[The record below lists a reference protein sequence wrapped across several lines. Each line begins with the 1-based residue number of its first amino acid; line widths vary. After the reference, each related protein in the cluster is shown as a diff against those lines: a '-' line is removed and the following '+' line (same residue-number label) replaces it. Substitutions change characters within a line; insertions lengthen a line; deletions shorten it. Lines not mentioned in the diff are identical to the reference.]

1 MAKQSPK
8 GLAALIIASKKP
20 SKEEGPMMEMEDG
33 VEEEEGESSVELE
46 SAAEEILMAMEQK
59 DPKALTEALK
69 AFVEMC

>member
-20 SKEEGPMMEMEDG
+20 SKEPEGPIMEMEDEG
-33 VEEEEGESSVELE
+33 VEEESSVELE
-46 SAAEEILMAMEQK
+46 SAAEEILMAMEQR

>member
-20 SKEEGPMMEMEDG
+20 SKEEGPMMEMEDE
-33 VEEEEGESSVELE
+33 VEDGESSVELE